1 MGISLQQLLIV
12 LVIVALIFG
21 TKRLRNIGSD
31 LGKSVRDFKD
41 AMGREEDTK
50 DTESPS
56 GEPKNLGAERGTTVE
71 GEVSQS
77 EESGKR

>member
-41 AMGREEDTK
+41 AMGGEKDNEEA
-50 DTESPS
+50 E
-56 GEPKNLGAERGTTVE
+56 GEPKNLRAERGTTVE
-71 GEVSQS
+71 GEVKQPD
-77 EESGKR
+77 ESNKA